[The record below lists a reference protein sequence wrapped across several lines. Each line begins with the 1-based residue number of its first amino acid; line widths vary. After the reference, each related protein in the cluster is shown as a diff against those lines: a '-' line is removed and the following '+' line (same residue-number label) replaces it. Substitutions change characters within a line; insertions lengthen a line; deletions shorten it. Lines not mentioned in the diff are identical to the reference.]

1 MSFSKMVEG
10 LKERDKEKLLI
21 IGLGA
26 FYIAIGEDAVLLHE
40 KLGLKC
46 TCFKN
51 HICKVGIPRNS
62 IGKYI
67 KEIEKLKYG
76 YILYD
81 MPLRYIFYLKK
92 NIDLNDV
99 KLQKE
104 EVDYVKYMTKEEI
117 EKLIDN
123 EEMLESHGIMF
134 KELMKKRNNLITNA
148 KDYLGKIVTVKIDRA
163 LGTKHPKHGFIYTVN
178 YGYIEGTISGDGEEL
193 DAYVLGVFEPCTE
206 FTGRV
211 ISYIHRTNDNDDKLI
226 VVPDG
231 KEYTDDMIRA
241 LTEFQ
246 EQYFESV
253 IIR

>member
-40 KLGLKC
+40 ELGLKC

-81 MPLRYIFYLKK
+81 YNSKDKRLLELSYKEGKK
-92 NIDLNDV
+92 NKIMNKNINCLACMGASKYEKD
-99 KLQKE
+99 
-104 EVDYVKYMTKEEI
+104 DYSI
-117 EKLIDN
+117 
-123 EEMLESHGIMF
+123 
-134 KELMKKRNNLITNA
+134 
-148 KDYLGKIVTVKIDRA
+148 A
-163 LGTKHPKHGFIYTVN
+163 LLKFI
-178 YGYIEGTISGDGEEL
+178 EEL
-193 DAYVLGVFEPCTE
+193 KRKKG
-206 FTGRV
+206 
-211 ISYIHRTNDNDDKLI
+211 IK
-226 VVPDG
+226 
-231 KEYTDDMIRA
+231 
-241 LTEFQ
+241 
-246 EQYFESV
+246 
-253 IIR
+253 

>member
-81 MPLRYIFYLKK
+81 YNSKNKRLLELSYKEGKK
-92 NIDLNDV
+92 NKIMNKNINCLACMRAS
-99 KLQKE
+99 KYE
-104 EVDYVKYMTKEEI
+104 EDDYSI
-117 EKLIDN
+117 
-123 EEMLESHGIMF
+123 
-134 KELMKKRNNLITNA
+134 
-148 KDYLGKIVTVKIDRA
+148 A
-163 LGTKHPKHGFIYTVN
+163 LLKFI
-178 YGYIEGTISGDGEEL
+178 EEL
-193 DAYVLGVFEPCTE
+193 KRRKGIE
-206 FTGRV
+206 
-211 ISYIHRTNDNDDKLI
+211 
-226 VVPDG
+226 
-231 KEYTDDMIRA
+231 
-241 LTEFQ
+241 
-246 EQYFESV
+246 
-253 IIR
+253 

>member
-81 MPLRYIFYLKK
+81 YNSKNKRLLELSYKEGKK
-92 NIDLNDV
+92 NKIMIKNINCLACMGAS
-99 KLQKE
+99 KYE
-104 EVDYVKYMTKEEI
+104 EDDYSI
-117 EKLIDN
+117 
-123 EEMLESHGIMF
+123 
-134 KELMKKRNNLITNA
+134 
-148 KDYLGKIVTVKIDRA
+148 A
-163 LGTKHPKHGFIYTVN
+163 LLKFI
-178 YGYIEGTISGDGEEL
+178 EEL
-193 DAYVLGVFEPCTE
+193 KRRKGIE
-206 FTGRV
+206 
-211 ISYIHRTNDNDDKLI
+211 
-226 VVPDG
+226 
-231 KEYTDDMIRA
+231 
-241 LTEFQ
+241 
-246 EQYFESV
+246 
-253 IIR
+253 

>member
-67 KEIEKLKYG
+67 QEIEKLKYG

-81 MPLRYIFYLKK
+81 YNSKNKRLLELSYKEGKK
-92 NIDLNDV
+92 NKIMNKNINCLACMGAS
-99 KLQKE
+99 KYE
-104 EVDYVKYMTKEEI
+104 EDDYSI
-117 EKLIDN
+117 
-123 EEMLESHGIMF
+123 
-134 KELMKKRNNLITNA
+134 
-148 KDYLGKIVTVKIDRA
+148 A
-163 LGTKHPKHGFIYTVN
+163 LLKFI
-178 YGYIEGTISGDGEEL
+178 EEL
-193 DAYVLGVFEPCTE
+193 KRRKGIE
-206 FTGRV
+206 
-211 ISYIHRTNDNDDKLI
+211 
-226 VVPDG
+226 
-231 KEYTDDMIRA
+231 
-241 LTEFQ
+241 
-246 EQYFESV
+246 
-253 IIR
+253 

>member
-81 MPLRYIFYLKK
+81 YNSKNKRLLELSYKEGKK
-92 NIDLNDV
+92 NKIMNKNINCLACMGAS
-99 KLQKE
+99 KYE
-104 EVDYVKYMTKEEI
+104 EDDYSI
-117 EKLIDN
+117 AL
-123 EEMLESHGIMF
+123 LE
-134 KELMKKRNNLITNA
+134 
-148 KDYLGKIVTVKIDRA
+148 
-163 LGTKHPKHGFIYTVN
+163 FI
-178 YGYIEGTISGDGEEL
+178 EEL
-193 DAYVLGVFEPCTE
+193 KRRKGIE
-206 FTGRV
+206 
-211 ISYIHRTNDNDDKLI
+211 
-226 VVPDG
+226 
-231 KEYTDDMIRA
+231 
-241 LTEFQ
+241 
-246 EQYFESV
+246 
-253 IIR
+253 

>member
-51 HICKVGIPRNS
+51 RICKVGIPRNS

-81 MPLRYIFYLKK
+81 YNSKNKRLLELSYKEGKK
-92 NIDLNDV
+92 NKIMNKNINCLACMGAS
-99 KLQKE
+99 KYE
-104 EVDYVKYMTKEEI
+104 EDDYSI
-117 EKLIDN
+117 
-123 EEMLESHGIMF
+123 
-134 KELMKKRNNLITNA
+134 
-148 KDYLGKIVTVKIDRA
+148 A
-163 LGTKHPKHGFIYTVN
+163 LLKFI
-178 YGYIEGTISGDGEEL
+178 EEL
-193 DAYVLGVFEPCTE
+193 KRRKGIE
-206 FTGRV
+206 
-211 ISYIHRTNDNDDKLI
+211 
-226 VVPDG
+226 
-231 KEYTDDMIRA
+231 
-241 LTEFQ
+241 
-246 EQYFESV
+246 
-253 IIR
+253 

>member
-40 KLGLKC
+40 ELGLKC

-81 MPLRYIFYLKK
+81 YNSKDKRLLELSYKEGKK
-92 NIDLNDV
+92 NKIMNKNINCLACMGAS
-99 KLQKE
+99 KYE
-104 EVDYVKYMTKEEI
+104 EDDYSI
-117 EKLIDN
+117 
-123 EEMLESHGIMF
+123 
-134 KELMKKRNNLITNA
+134 
-148 KDYLGKIVTVKIDRA
+148 A
-163 LGTKHPKHGFIYTVN
+163 LLKFI
-178 YGYIEGTISGDGEEL
+178 EEL
-193 DAYVLGVFEPCTE
+193 KRKKGIE
-206 FTGRV
+206 
-211 ISYIHRTNDNDDKLI
+211 
-226 VVPDG
+226 
-231 KEYTDDMIRA
+231 
-241 LTEFQ
+241 
-246 EQYFESV
+246 
-253 IIR
+253 

>member
-81 MPLRYIFYLKK
+81 YNSKNKRLLELSYKEGKK
-92 NIDLNDV
+92 NKIMNKNINCLACMGAS
-99 KLQKE
+99 KYE
-104 EVDYVKYMTKEEI
+104 EDDYSI
-117 EKLIDN
+117 
-123 EEMLESHGIMF
+123 
-134 KELMKKRNNLITNA
+134 
-148 KDYLGKIVTVKIDRA
+148 A
-163 LGTKHPKHGFIYTVN
+163 LLKFI
-178 YGYIEGTISGDGEEL
+178 EEL
-193 DAYVLGVFEPCTE
+193 KWRKGIE
-206 FTGRV
+206 
-211 ISYIHRTNDNDDKLI
+211 
-226 VVPDG
+226 
-231 KEYTDDMIRA
+231 
-241 LTEFQ
+241 
-246 EQYFESV
+246 
-253 IIR
+253 

>member
-81 MPLRYIFYLKK
+81 YNSKNKRLLELSYKEGKK
-92 NIDLNDV
+92 NKIMNKNINCLACMGAG
-99 KLQKE
+99 KYE
-104 EVDYVKYMTKEEI
+104 EDDYSI
-117 EKLIDN
+117 
-123 EEMLESHGIMF
+123 
-134 KELMKKRNNLITNA
+134 
-148 KDYLGKIVTVKIDRA
+148 A
-163 LGTKHPKHGFIYTVN
+163 LLKFI
-178 YGYIEGTISGDGEEL
+178 EEL
-193 DAYVLGVFEPCTE
+193 KRRKGIE
-206 FTGRV
+206 
-211 ISYIHRTNDNDDKLI
+211 
-226 VVPDG
+226 
-231 KEYTDDMIRA
+231 
-241 LTEFQ
+241 
-246 EQYFESV
+246 
-253 IIR
+253 

>member
-51 HICKVGIPRNS
+51 LICKVGIPRNS

-81 MPLRYIFYLKK
+81 YNSKNKRLLELSYKEGKK
-92 NIDLNDV
+92 NKIMNKNINCLACMGAS
-99 KLQKE
+99 KYE
-104 EVDYVKYMTKEEI
+104 EDDYSI
-117 EKLIDN
+117 
-123 EEMLESHGIMF
+123 
-134 KELMKKRNNLITNA
+134 
-148 KDYLGKIVTVKIDRA
+148 A
-163 LGTKHPKHGFIYTVN
+163 LLKFI
-178 YGYIEGTISGDGEEL
+178 EEL
-193 DAYVLGVFEPCTE
+193 KRRKGIE
-206 FTGRV
+206 
-211 ISYIHRTNDNDDKLI
+211 
-226 VVPDG
+226 
-231 KEYTDDMIRA
+231 
-241 LTEFQ
+241 
-246 EQYFESV
+246 
-253 IIR
+253 

>member
-51 HICKVGIPRNS
+51 NICKVGIPRNS

-81 MPLRYIFYLKK
+81 YNSKNKRLLELSYKEGKK
-92 NIDLNDV
+92 NKIMNKNINCLACMGAS
-99 KLQKE
+99 KYE
-104 EVDYVKYMTKEEI
+104 EDDYSI
-117 EKLIDN
+117 
-123 EEMLESHGIMF
+123 
-134 KELMKKRNNLITNA
+134 
-148 KDYLGKIVTVKIDRA
+148 A
-163 LGTKHPKHGFIYTVN
+163 LLKFI
-178 YGYIEGTISGDGEEL
+178 EEL
-193 DAYVLGVFEPCTE
+193 KRRKGIE
-206 FTGRV
+206 
-211 ISYIHRTNDNDDKLI
+211 
-226 VVPDG
+226 
-231 KEYTDDMIRA
+231 
-241 LTEFQ
+241 
-246 EQYFESV
+246 
-253 IIR
+253 

>member
-51 HICKVGIPRNS
+51 HICKFGLPRNS

-81 MPLRYIFYLKK
+81 YNSKNKRLLELSYKEGKK
-92 NIDLNDV
+92 NKIMNKNINCLACMGAS
-99 KLQKE
+99 KYE
-104 EVDYVKYMTKEEI
+104 EDDYSI
-117 EKLIDN
+117 
-123 EEMLESHGIMF
+123 
-134 KELMKKRNNLITNA
+134 
-148 KDYLGKIVTVKIDRA
+148 A
-163 LGTKHPKHGFIYTVN
+163 LLKFI
-178 YGYIEGTISGDGEEL
+178 EEL
-193 DAYVLGVFEPCTE
+193 KRRKGIE
-206 FTGRV
+206 
-211 ISYIHRTNDNDDKLI
+211 
-226 VVPDG
+226 
-231 KEYTDDMIRA
+231 
-241 LTEFQ
+241 
-246 EQYFESV
+246 
-253 IIR
+253 

>member
-26 FYIAIGEDAVLLHE
+26 FYIAIVEDAVLLHE

-81 MPLRYIFYLKK
+81 YNSKNKRLLELSYKEGKK
-92 NIDLNDV
+92 NKIMNKNINCLACMGAS
-99 KLQKE
+99 KYE
-104 EVDYVKYMTKEEI
+104 EDDYSI
-117 EKLIDN
+117 
-123 EEMLESHGIMF
+123 
-134 KELMKKRNNLITNA
+134 
-148 KDYLGKIVTVKIDRA
+148 A
-163 LGTKHPKHGFIYTVN
+163 LLKFI
-178 YGYIEGTISGDGEEL
+178 EEL
-193 DAYVLGVFEPCTE
+193 KRRKGIE
-206 FTGRV
+206 
-211 ISYIHRTNDNDDKLI
+211 
-226 VVPDG
+226 
-231 KEYTDDMIRA
+231 
-241 LTEFQ
+241 
-246 EQYFESV
+246 
-253 IIR
+253 

>member
-81 MPLRYIFYLKK
+81 YNSKNKRLLELSYKEGKK
-92 NIDLNDV
+92 NKIMNKFKMNNYDENK
-99 KLQKE
+99 KL
-104 EVDYVKYMTKEEI
+104 
-117 EKLIDN
+117 
-123 EEMLESHGIMF
+123 
-134 KELMKKRNNLITNA
+134 
-148 KDYLGKIVTVKIDRA
+148 
-163 LGTKHPKHGFIYTVN
+163 
-178 YGYIEGTISGDGEEL
+178 
-193 DAYVLGVFEPCTE
+193 
-206 FTGRV
+206 
-211 ISYIHRTNDNDDKLI
+211 
-226 VVPDG
+226 
-231 KEYTDDMIRA
+231 
-241 LTEFQ
+241 
-246 EQYFESV
+246 
-253 IIR
+253 

>member
-51 HICKVGIPRNS
+51 HIRKVGIPRNS

-81 MPLRYIFYLKK
+81 YNSKNKRLLELSYKEGKK
-92 NIDLNDV
+92 NKIMNKNINCLACMGAS
-99 KLQKE
+99 KYE
-104 EVDYVKYMTKEEI
+104 EDDYSI
-117 EKLIDN
+117 
-123 EEMLESHGIMF
+123 
-134 KELMKKRNNLITNA
+134 
-148 KDYLGKIVTVKIDRA
+148 A
-163 LGTKHPKHGFIYTVN
+163 LLKFI
-178 YGYIEGTISGDGEEL
+178 EEL
-193 DAYVLGVFEPCTE
+193 KRRKGIE
-206 FTGRV
+206 
-211 ISYIHRTNDNDDKLI
+211 
-226 VVPDG
+226 
-231 KEYTDDMIRA
+231 
-241 LTEFQ
+241 
-246 EQYFESV
+246 
-253 IIR
+253 

>member
-81 MPLRYIFYLKK
+81 YNSKNKRLLELSYKEGKK
-92 NIDLNDV
+92 NKIMNKNINCLACMGAS
-99 KLQKE
+99 KYE
-104 EVDYVKYMTKEEI
+104 EDDYSI
-117 EKLIDN
+117 ELLK
-123 EEMLESHGIMF
+123 
-134 KELMKKRNNLITNA
+134 
-148 KDYLGKIVTVKIDRA
+148 
-163 LGTKHPKHGFIYTVN
+163 FI
-178 YGYIEGTISGDGEEL
+178 EEL
-193 DAYVLGVFEPCTE
+193 KRRKGIE
-206 FTGRV
+206 
-211 ISYIHRTNDNDDKLI
+211 
-226 VVPDG
+226 
-231 KEYTDDMIRA
+231 
-241 LTEFQ
+241 
-246 EQYFESV
+246 
-253 IIR
+253 

>member
-51 HICKVGIPRNS
+51 HICKLGIPRNS

-81 MPLRYIFYLKK
+81 YNSKNKRLLELSYKEGKK
-92 NIDLNDV
+92 NKIMNKNINCLACMGAS
-99 KLQKE
+99 KYE
-104 EVDYVKYMTKEEI
+104 EDDYSI
-117 EKLIDN
+117 
-123 EEMLESHGIMF
+123 
-134 KELMKKRNNLITNA
+134 
-148 KDYLGKIVTVKIDRA
+148 A
-163 LGTKHPKHGFIYTVN
+163 LLKFI
-178 YGYIEGTISGDGEEL
+178 EEL
-193 DAYVLGVFEPCTE
+193 KRRKGIE
-206 FTGRV
+206 
-211 ISYIHRTNDNDDKLI
+211 
-226 VVPDG
+226 
-231 KEYTDDMIRA
+231 
-241 LTEFQ
+241 
-246 EQYFESV
+246 
-253 IIR
+253 

>member
-1 MSFSKMVEG
+1 MSFSKMVEV

-81 MPLRYIFYLKK
+81 YNSKNKRLLELSYKEGKK
-92 NIDLNDV
+92 NKIMNKNINCLACMGAS
-99 KLQKE
+99 KYE
-104 EVDYVKYMTKEEI
+104 EDDYSI
-117 EKLIDN
+117 
-123 EEMLESHGIMF
+123 
-134 KELMKKRNNLITNA
+134 
-148 KDYLGKIVTVKIDRA
+148 A
-163 LGTKHPKHGFIYTVN
+163 LLKFI
-178 YGYIEGTISGDGEEL
+178 EEL
-193 DAYVLGVFEPCTE
+193 KRRKGIE
-206 FTGRV
+206 
-211 ISYIHRTNDNDDKLI
+211 
-226 VVPDG
+226 
-231 KEYTDDMIRA
+231 
-241 LTEFQ
+241 
-246 EQYFESV
+246 
-253 IIR
+253 

>member
-26 FYIAIGEDAVLLHE
+26 FYIAIGEDVVLLHE

-81 MPLRYIFYLKK
+81 YNSKNKRLLELSYKEGKK
-92 NIDLNDV
+92 NKIMNKNINCLACMGAS
-99 KLQKE
+99 KYE
-104 EVDYVKYMTKEEI
+104 EDDYSI
-117 EKLIDN
+117 
-123 EEMLESHGIMF
+123 
-134 KELMKKRNNLITNA
+134 
-148 KDYLGKIVTVKIDRA
+148 A
-163 LGTKHPKHGFIYTVN
+163 LLKFI
-178 YGYIEGTISGDGEEL
+178 EEL
-193 DAYVLGVFEPCTE
+193 KRRKGIE
-206 FTGRV
+206 
-211 ISYIHRTNDNDDKLI
+211 
-226 VVPDG
+226 
-231 KEYTDDMIRA
+231 
-241 LTEFQ
+241 
-246 EQYFESV
+246 
-253 IIR
+253 

>member
-46 TCFKN
+46 ICFKN

-81 MPLRYIFYLKK
+81 YNSKNKRLLELSYKEGKK
-92 NIDLNDV
+92 NKIMNKNINCLACMGAS
-99 KLQKE
+99 KYE
-104 EVDYVKYMTKEEI
+104 EDDYSI
-117 EKLIDN
+117 
-123 EEMLESHGIMF
+123 
-134 KELMKKRNNLITNA
+134 
-148 KDYLGKIVTVKIDRA
+148 A
-163 LGTKHPKHGFIYTVN
+163 LLKFI
-178 YGYIEGTISGDGEEL
+178 EEL
-193 DAYVLGVFEPCTE
+193 KRRKGIE
-206 FTGRV
+206 
-211 ISYIHRTNDNDDKLI
+211 
-226 VVPDG
+226 
-231 KEYTDDMIRA
+231 
-241 LTEFQ
+241 
-246 EQYFESV
+246 
-253 IIR
+253 

>member
-40 KLGLKC
+40 ELGLKC

-81 MPLRYIFYLKK
+81 YNSKNKRLLELSYKEGKK
-92 NIDLNDV
+92 NKIMNKNINCLACMGAS
-99 KLQKE
+99 KYE
-104 EVDYVKYMTKEEI
+104 EDDYSI
-117 EKLIDN
+117 
-123 EEMLESHGIMF
+123 
-134 KELMKKRNNLITNA
+134 
-148 KDYLGKIVTVKIDRA
+148 A
-163 LGTKHPKHGFIYTVN
+163 LLKFI
-178 YGYIEGTISGDGEEL
+178 EEL
-193 DAYVLGVFEPCTE
+193 KRRKGIE
-206 FTGRV
+206 
-211 ISYIHRTNDNDDKLI
+211 
-226 VVPDG
+226 
-231 KEYTDDMIRA
+231 
-241 LTEFQ
+241 
-246 EQYFESV
+246 
-253 IIR
+253 

>member
-51 HICKVGIPRNS
+51 HICKVGMPRNS

-81 MPLRYIFYLKK
+81 YNSKNKRLLELSYKEGKK
-92 NIDLNDV
+92 NKIMNKNINCLACMGAS
-99 KLQKE
+99 KYE
-104 EVDYVKYMTKEEI
+104 EDDYSI
-117 EKLIDN
+117 
-123 EEMLESHGIMF
+123 
-134 KELMKKRNNLITNA
+134 
-148 KDYLGKIVTVKIDRA
+148 A
-163 LGTKHPKHGFIYTVN
+163 LLKFI
-178 YGYIEGTISGDGEEL
+178 EEL
-193 DAYVLGVFEPCTE
+193 KRRKGIE
-206 FTGRV
+206 
-211 ISYIHRTNDNDDKLI
+211 
-226 VVPDG
+226 
-231 KEYTDDMIRA
+231 
-241 LTEFQ
+241 
-246 EQYFESV
+246 
-253 IIR
+253 

>member
-81 MPLRYIFYLKK
+81 YNSKNKSLLELSYKEGKK
-92 NIDLNDV
+92 NKIMNKNINCLACMGAS
-99 KLQKE
+99 KYE
-104 EVDYVKYMTKEEI
+104 EDDYSI
-117 EKLIDN
+117 
-123 EEMLESHGIMF
+123 
-134 KELMKKRNNLITNA
+134 
-148 KDYLGKIVTVKIDRA
+148 A
-163 LGTKHPKHGFIYTVN
+163 LLKFI
-178 YGYIEGTISGDGEEL
+178 EEL
-193 DAYVLGVFEPCTE
+193 KRRKGIE
-206 FTGRV
+206 
-211 ISYIHRTNDNDDKLI
+211 
-226 VVPDG
+226 
-231 KEYTDDMIRA
+231 
-241 LTEFQ
+241 
-246 EQYFESV
+246 
-253 IIR
+253 

>member
-40 KLGLKC
+40 TLGLKC

-81 MPLRYIFYLKK
+81 YNSKNKRLLELSYKEGKK
-92 NIDLNDV
+92 NKIMNKNINCLACMGAS
-99 KLQKE
+99 KYE
-104 EVDYVKYMTKEEI
+104 EDDYSI
-117 EKLIDN
+117 
-123 EEMLESHGIMF
+123 
-134 KELMKKRNNLITNA
+134 
-148 KDYLGKIVTVKIDRA
+148 A
-163 LGTKHPKHGFIYTVN
+163 LLKFI
-178 YGYIEGTISGDGEEL
+178 EEL
-193 DAYVLGVFEPCTE
+193 KRRKGIE
-206 FTGRV
+206 
-211 ISYIHRTNDNDDKLI
+211 
-226 VVPDG
+226 
-231 KEYTDDMIRA
+231 
-241 LTEFQ
+241 
-246 EQYFESV
+246 
-253 IIR
+253 

>member
-81 MPLRYIFYLKK
+81 YNSKNKRLLELSYKEGKK
-92 NIDLNDV
+92 NKIMNKNINCLACMGAS
-99 KLQKE
+99 KYE
-104 EVDYVKYMTKEEI
+104 EDDYSIALLKFTEEDGRNR
-117 EKLIDN
+117 KR
-123 EEMLESHGIMF
+123 
-134 KELMKKRNNLITNA
+134 KKRN
-148 KDYLGKIVTVKIDRA
+148 
-163 LGTKHPKHGFIYTVN
+163 
-178 YGYIEGTISGDGEEL
+178 
-193 DAYVLGVFEPCTE
+193 
-206 FTGRV
+206 
-211 ISYIHRTNDNDDKLI
+211 
-226 VVPDG
+226 
-231 KEYTDDMIRA
+231 
-241 LTEFQ
+241 
-246 EQYFESV
+246 
-253 IIR
+253 

>member
-81 MPLRYIFYLKK
+81 YNSKNKRLLELSYKEGKK
-92 NIDLNDV
+92 NKIMNKNINCLACMGAS
-99 KLQKE
+99 KYE
-104 EVDYVKYMTKEEI
+104 EDYSI
-117 EKLIDN
+117 
-123 EEMLESHGIMF
+123 
-134 KELMKKRNNLITNA
+134 
-148 KDYLGKIVTVKIDRA
+148 A
-163 LGTKHPKHGFIYTVN
+163 LLKFI
-178 YGYIEGTISGDGEEL
+178 EEL
-193 DAYVLGVFEPCTE
+193 KRRKGIE
-206 FTGRV
+206 
-211 ISYIHRTNDNDDKLI
+211 
-226 VVPDG
+226 
-231 KEYTDDMIRA
+231 
-241 LTEFQ
+241 
-246 EQYFESV
+246 
-253 IIR
+253 

>member
-1 MSFSKMVEG
+1 MVEG

-81 MPLRYIFYLKK
+81 YNSKNKRLLELSYKEGKK
-92 NIDLNDV
+92 NKIMNCLACMGAS
-99 KLQKE
+99 KYE
-104 EVDYVKYMTKEEI
+104 EDDYSI
-117 EKLIDN
+117 
-123 EEMLESHGIMF
+123 
-134 KELMKKRNNLITNA
+134 
-148 KDYLGKIVTVKIDRA
+148 A
-163 LGTKHPKHGFIYTVN
+163 LLKFI
-178 YGYIEGTISGDGEEL
+178 EEL
-193 DAYVLGVFEPCTE
+193 KRRKGIE
-206 FTGRV
+206 
-211 ISYIHRTNDNDDKLI
+211 
-226 VVPDG
+226 
-231 KEYTDDMIRA
+231 
-241 LTEFQ
+241 
-246 EQYFESV
+246 
-253 IIR
+253 

>member
-81 MPLRYIFYLKK
+81 YNSKNKRLLELSYKEGKK
-92 NIDLNDV
+92 NKIMNKNINCLACLGAS
-99 KLQKE
+99 KYE
-104 EVDYVKYMTKEEI
+104 EDDYSI
-117 EKLIDN
+117 
-123 EEMLESHGIMF
+123 
-134 KELMKKRNNLITNA
+134 
-148 KDYLGKIVTVKIDRA
+148 A
-163 LGTKHPKHGFIYTVN
+163 LLKFI
-178 YGYIEGTISGDGEEL
+178 EEL
-193 DAYVLGVFEPCTE
+193 KRRKGIE
-206 FTGRV
+206 
-211 ISYIHRTNDNDDKLI
+211 
-226 VVPDG
+226 
-231 KEYTDDMIRA
+231 
-241 LTEFQ
+241 
-246 EQYFESV
+246 
-253 IIR
+253 